1 LNVSGGTCSLVILQY
16 ITHTTTITSICLCKA
31 ARAVLASCCACA
43 YAAATKHACNTTS
56 PANNSNSNT
65 TSSSTNNDTCETPD
79 TTDSQQH
86 ISHCCTAS
94 YMCVATVSP
103 SFYSDRIQVVLHTC
117 RGFIP
122 SGFILQQVLLLHYST
137 VSYQIL

>member
-16 ITHTTTITSICLCKA
+16 LTHTGSITSICLCKA
-31 ARAVLASCCACA
+31 ACSSCVVLRCA

-65 TSSSTNNDTCETPD
+65 TSSSTNGDTCETPD
-79 TTDSQQH
+79 PTDSQQH